1 MKPHPSI
8 FEAGLKLFDVPASQA
23 VMVGDSLAADVQGAI
38 GVGMRGVLVHRS
50 TEPAPEAGVPVI
62 RSLTELPD
70 LILAASSGHDQ
81 RAGADECETPSA
93 LLPDCS

>member
-1 MKPHPSI
+1 
-8 FEAGLKLFDVPASQA
+8 

-50 TEPAPEAGVPVI
+50 TAPAPEAGVPVI
-62 RSLTELPD
+62 RSLVELPGV
-70 LILAASSGHDQ
+70 ILAARSEHDRQ
-81 RAGADECETPSA
+81 AGADEYEKPSA